1 MHSDRGVQYACG
13 EFVDLIKENKMVQSM
28 SGKGNCWDNAVAES
42 LFKSSKTELVYGAI
56 EMSAK
61 DMEVELFE
69 YIEVWYNRYGRHS
82 TLDN

>member
-42 LFKSSKTELVYGAI
+42 LFKNLKTELVYGAI

>member
-42 LFKSSKTELVYGAI
+42 LFKSLKTELVYEAI
-56 EMSAK
+56 EMSTK

>member
-42 LFKSSKTELVYGAI
+42 LFKSLKTELVYGAI